1 MVTEKGPGSQLAD
14 VLCSPNRLGLLLTS
28 PSQELVS
35 RESGF
40 FSP

>member
-14 VLCSPNRLGLLLTS
+14 VLCSPRLGLLLTS